1 MEIIVW
7 SSVLLYAG
15 IYTAANVKERISN
28 VFKLKYI
35 KDKDCNITVFFCR
48 IIYKNK
54 GYSY

>member
-28 VFKLKYI
+28 VF
-35 KDKDCNITVFFCR
+35 N
-48 IIYKNK
+48 
-54 GYSY
+54 